1 MLNFILFGISV
12 NVLFKEVTDAKLTA
26 GKEINAGSNDDFKQ
40 SQLERMLKPAI
51 ARVKFAPVFLAM
63 ILLPALLQGIS

>member
-51 ARVKFAPVFLAM
+51 ARVIFEPVFLAM